1 MVTQSKR
8 LYHVDHSTTC
18 FFQVEDLFITPVL
31 VVVQLLDGMELLGDL
46 LISLLQ
52 LLLYGL
58 FVLSKIGI
66 EPTKFCTIPKSLS
79 LSLLCMFCNK
89 FHAVSKIVKPKG
101 KKQHK
106 ICAKY

>member
-18 FFQVEDLFITPVL
+18 FFQVEDLFIPPVL

-66 EPTKFCTIPKSLS
+66 EPTKFCTISKSLIS
-79 LSLLCMFCNK
+79 LFLSLLQ
-89 FHAVSKIVKPKG
+89 SKIVKPKG

>member
-18 FFQVEDLFITPVL
+18 FFQVEDLFIPPVL

-52 LLLYGL
+52 PLLYGL

-79 LSLLCMFCNK
+79 LSLLLEP
-89 FHAVSKIVKPKG
+89 SKLLLMSTG
-101 KKQHK
+101 GTNGALTS
-106 ICAKY
+106 CS

>member
-18 FFQVEDLFITPVL
+18 FFQVEDLFIPPVL

-79 LSLLCMFCNK
+79 LSLSLLLEP
-89 FHAVSKIVKPKG
+89 SKLLLMSTG
-101 KKQHK
+101 GTNGALTS
-106 ICAKY
+106 CS